1 MKTIEELEVWMLQNG
16 IKNNYTPNH
25 RYSTDEGE
33 GLEILNG
40 IFVWY
45 YIEKGQRNNIK
56 YFENESQAVEYIYNY
71 LKSNER

>member
-1 MKTIEELEVWMLQNG
+1 MKTIEELEYWMFKNG
-16 IKNNYTPNH
+16 VRNTYTPNY

-40 IFVWY
+40 ILVWY

-56 YFENESQAVEYIYNY
+56 YFKNEGFKNLAGTEKTTKI
-71 LKSNER
+71 